1 MHGLWP
7 TIPIGAK
14 FSSDPILRNLKKHIH
29 IKFRDGVRDISMIGY
44 STPQYGLKQSR
55 SLLESPRF
63 PMNRTMQ
70 LLLRISVLWTKKN
83 HGYRLIKS
91 EIMPVMVTYLGVMWQ
106 KTQDPN
112 TRNSVSSDDGRLAT
126 CARGPIEDHKF
137 CLSALQ
143 GAEEVD
149 IVDPRIVV
157 DDETNGFGDAGR
169 EWQTTLHL
177 ISGDLAR
184 LHGSLTQVGW
194 ALPFC

>member
-1 MHGLWP
+1 
-7 TIPIGAK
+7 
-14 FSSDPILRNLKKHIH
+14 
-29 IKFRDGVRDISMIGY
+29 
-44 STPQYGLKQSR
+44 
-55 SLLESPRF
+55 
-63 PMNRTMQ
+63 
-70 LLLRISVLWTKKN
+70 
-83 HGYRLIKS
+83 
-91 EIMPVMVTYLGVMWQ
+91 MPVMVTYLGVMWQ

-194 ALPFC
+194 ALTLC